1 MSWRIYTPDGKV
13 TEFGDDTTR
22 KVTTYDPA
30 TGAQTGQRDYT
41 AAENAAADAQARAA
55 ATLTSLEPRVTRL
68 ERAVFPPPTTPPTG
82 PTDPTVKNWAAW
94 GGAVPAGAY
103 LLDTDSKVYQNVSGN
118 VLTTPPTGMPGG
130 PGPWT
135 HLWKPLVAAGGGAW
149 AAGVAYKTGD
159 LATYQASTYK
169 CLQGHTSQTGWE
181 PPAVP
186 AIWQKQ

>member
-1 MSWRIYTPDGKV
+1 MTTP
-13 TEFGDDTTR
+13 
-22 KVTTYDPA
+22 PA
-30 TGAQTGQRDYT
+30 R
-41 AAENAAADAQARAA
+41 
-55 ATLTSLEPRVTRL
+55 S
-68 ERAVFPPPTTPPTG
+68 PPTTRRPARKPGNGTTRHPRTQPPTRKRKQQ
-82 PTDPTVKNWAAW
+82 PPSPASKLASPASNAPCSRHPRHHRRVVLTDPTVKNWAAW

-169 CLQGHTSQTGWE
+169 CLQGHTSQPGWE